1 MMRNAEVLLLSG
13 EESCTDGNWGVNLDV
28 LFAAAIWRGVSTPV
42 GWKNREEEVWPQ
54 YHRLLFFLQ
63 IINTIYVY

>member
-1 MMRNAEVLLLSG
+1 MLK
-13 EESCTDGNWGVNLDV
+13 SCFSLGKRAAQMETEGRDLDV
-28 LFAAAIWRGVSTPV
+28 LFAAAIWRGFSTPV